1 MNIIAEE
8 EGKLIIFY
16 YVFIWVQIE
25 EVEIIVMIEEN
36 EEVEKE
42 GKVEAM
48 LKDGHTIYLI
58 KAIKITQSI

>member
-1 MNIIAEE
+1 
-8 EGKLIIFY
+8 
-16 YVFIWVQIE
+16 
-25 EVEIIVMIEEN
+25 MIEEN

-58 KAIKITQSI
+58 IAIKITQSM